1 MKNAAG
7 LCFLIIVIVMSFSP
21 GCRPA
26 DQSNPADMLIAEK
39 DIIPEGLT
47 VDDSTGTIYISS
59 TYKRKII
66 SIDKEGRIRDFIPEK
81 ANDIKSVIGMEA
93 DSKRGLLWAISSEA
107 GEVLPLID
115 PGVRQWWSSVFCFSI
130 PGGKLLKQYPLQ
142 RDSVFLNDLTVS
154 LDGRVFATE
163 TRNNGIYMIPN
174 GGDSLELW
182 LRPIPYTFL
191 NGICFSKRPGFMF
204 VSCAEG
210 ILLVELDTRHV
221 RLLPVAPGVDAKD
234 IDGLSFYN
242 GSLIGHQSTKLTR
255 FFLTPGNDS
264 ITHSLVINSGPAFDG
279 TTTGEPAGNQY
290 YFIVNSQI
298 QSGVNFKNRTI
309 KPADSLEPVIIRKI
323 NLAE

>member
-1 MKNAAG
+1 MKYCAG
-7 LCFLIIVIVMSFSP
+7 IYPILAGVILFLSS
-21 GCRPA
+21 GCSAA
-26 DQSNPADMLIAEK
+26 DQSKSADILIPEK

-66 SIDKEGRIRDFIPEK
+66 SIDKEGKISDFIPE
-81 ANDIKSVIGMEA
+81 AASDIKSVIGMEA

-107 GEVLPLID
+107 AEVLPLKN
-115 PGVRQWWSSVFCFSI
+115 PGTRQWWSSVYSFRLND
-130 PGGKLLKQYPLQ
+130 GKLLKQYPLH

-154 LDGRVFATE
+154 PDGRVFATE
-163 TRNNGIYMIPN
+163 TRGNGIYTIPY

-191 NGICFSKRPGFMF
+191 NGICFSKRLGYMF

-210 ILLVELDTRHV
+210 ILSVDLTTRQIK
-221 RLLPVAPGVDAKD
+221 LLPVAPGTNAKD

-242 GSLIGHQSTKLTR
+242 GSLIGHQSTKVTR
-255 FFLTPGNDS
+255 FYLTPGNDS
-264 ITHSLVINSGPAFDG
+264 ITHSFVIDTDHLFDG
-279 TTTGEPAGNQY
+279 STTGEPAGDQY

-298 QSGVNFKNRTI
+298 RSGMDFNKRTV

-323 NLAE
+323 KLSE